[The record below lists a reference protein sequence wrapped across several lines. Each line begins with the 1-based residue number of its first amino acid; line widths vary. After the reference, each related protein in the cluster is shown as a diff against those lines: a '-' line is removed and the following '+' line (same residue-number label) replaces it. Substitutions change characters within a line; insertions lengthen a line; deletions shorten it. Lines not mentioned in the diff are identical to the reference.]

1 MLIDRE
7 NTKDIFMFWDTAWEQ
22 QATSLFSLLTLH
34 CWAGHLN
41 ANNMSVMAPF
51 YHDGWPHTFSQLQ
64 EMSAPQF
71 SDLFNLET
79 WHNVTKRE
87 YRTELIPWSHGLREQ
102 SGTNEVNHCSNN
114 ILVGEIEM

>member
-1 MLIDRE
+1 MGY
-7 NTKDIFMFWDTAWEQ
+7 WEQ

-41 ANNMSVMAPF
+41 ANNRSVMAPL

-87 YRTELIPWSHGLREQ
+87 YRTELIPWSHALCEQ
-102 SGTNEVNHCSNN
+102 STNEVNHA
-114 ILVGEIEM
+114 LFK